1 MSEIVELIKSIPD
14 VAYIEGC
21 TDEQIAEAEK
31 ELGLKFPQEYID
43 YVKEFGC
50 VDFFGHEF
58 TGLNVIGRLNVV
70 QATKKE
76 KRVNEYFVDDLIVL
90 ENVGIDAIV
99 ICISIDNVVFRVCY
113 DKIEKI
119 ADSLSGYVNDC
130 LKKKEK

>member
-58 TGLNVIGRLNVV
+58 TGLNVTGRLNVV
-70 QATKKE
+70 QATIKE
-76 KRVNEYFVDDLIVL
+76 KKVNEYFRDDLFVL
-90 ENVGIDAIV
+90 ENVGIDAVV
-99 ICISIDNVVFRVCY
+99 ICLNIDNTVFRVCY
-113 DKIEKI
+113 EQIEKI
-119 ADSLSGYVNDC
+119 AGSLSEYVNDC
-130 LKKKEK
+130 LQKKER